1 MAKARAKTRE
11 LSARLSTTP
20 VAIVGMAS
28 IFPQAENLPAYW
40 DNILKKTDCIMDVPP
55 SRWKI
60 DDYYDPDPNAPD
72 KTYCKRGGF
81 IPDIDFDPM
90 EFGLPPN
97 ILEVTDVSQ
106 LLGLVVARDAL
117 IDAGYENAPEELRDR
132 TGVILGVV
140 GMSTKLFTPLMARL
154 QYPVWE
160 KVLKSS
166 GLSDEDT
173 HRIIEKIKLA
183 YVGWEEN
190 AFPGTIGN
198 VIAGRI
204 ANRFDL
210 GGTNCVTD
218 AACASSLAAA
228 RMAIGELVEGHAD
241 MMLTGGVDTDNSI
254 GTYLCFSKTPAFSH
268 SNQVRPFDAESDGM
282 MVGEGLG
289 MLVLKRLEDAERDKD
304 RIYAVIKGIGTSSDG
319 RFKSIYAPRPAGQV
333 KALQRAYEEAGFAP
347 ATAGLIEAHGTGT
360 MAGDPAEFEGLRE
373 VFGNDNS
380 NRQSIALGSVKS
392 QIAHTKATAGAASLI
407 KTALAL
413 YHKVLPP
420 TLNVT
425 QPNPK
430 LKIEDTPF
438 YLNTETRPW
447 IRPAGGVPRRAGVSS
462 FGFGGTNFHVVLEEY
477 QAEHQEAYRV
487 QPVPRTVL
495 LSAPDPQQLEQ
506 HGRSVLA
513 ELQSERGKQ
522 RLAELED
529 EAQAASIPAG
539 YARLG
544 FVAATAEE
552 AGNLL
557 QAGMEWLRQKGEA
570 GRWEHPQGI
579 YYRRSAMEPAGKVV
593 ALFPGQG
600 SQYLEMGRELAI
612 NFPPL
617 RQVYGEVDGLFVE
630 EGLKPLSSIVFPPPV
645 FDAAAREAQEKKLQR
660 TEHAQP
666 AIGAFSAG
674 LYKLVQRAGFRPDF
688 AVGHSFGELTA
699 LWAAGVLDD
708 GNFYRLAK
716 ARGQAMA
723 APQEPGFD
731 SGAMLAV
738 KGDVAQ
744 ISAEVANLPGIT
756 LANQNSNQQVVLA
769 GAKDAIANAQAVLG
783 AKGYSVVLLP
793 VSAAFHTSLVKHA
806 QKPFAAA
813 LKGVDFQPAAVP
825 VYSNVTGKQYPQD
838 PQEARKLLAEH
849 MLQPVLFKDE
859 IENIY
864 QQGGRVFVEIGPK
877 NVLTNLV
884 ENILEGKPHLA
895 VALNPNGKKDS
906 DRQLRQA
913 ILQLRV
919 AGMSLGAFD
928 PYQAPARPAAAKK
941 NKGLTVTLNGG
952 YYITEKTRA
961 AFEDALHDGHQ
972 VKPVSVSAPAALAAS
987 PSAQVMPSQPAALP
1001 PVPMSPAPGST
1012 APANSNGSSPLP
1024 SRPVVHSESVHPV
1037 DTALGE
1043 FQAHQDET
1051 LRVHE
1056 QYLRNE
1062 AEYGQVFAR
1071 LAQMEME
1078 LLSRNGSAQ
1087 QLESL
1092 RLMLESLERSMMRF
1106 HDHQAETARIH
1117 AQYLEHQRELSRAFV
1132 DLMPP
1137 HGAVA
1142 ESEPPFSAPVTPPH
1156 TNGSATSSVAT
1167 PRPAIDPQLDSLLS
1181 SVIPSP
1187 EAVAVPGN
1195 GRVHP
1200 VEHPQAPQ
1208 QAVASPEAPGAAVGD
1223 PQALSRSLL
1232 EIVSEKTGYPVE
1244 MLELDMD
1251 MEADLGIDSIKRVEI
1266 LGAMQTLYP
1275 DLPKV
1280 DPEALAEMRT
1290 LGQIGEYMSAGF
1302 AAAPASVPL
1311 AEPPTQPQVQAEVN
1325 MVGTPASVDVETLTR
1340 SLLEVVSEKTG
1351 YPVEMLELNMDMEA
1365 DLGIDSIKRVEILGA
1380 MQTLYP
1386 DLPKVD
1392 PETLAELR
1400 TLGQIVEH
1408 MNTSASVAPLAA
1420 VAPEVVPESPA
1431 EPQPPAAVPATTGNV
1446 EEISKNFLSVVS
1458 EKTGYP
1464 VEMLELDMD
1473 MEADLGIDSI
1483 KRVEILGAMQTLYPD
1498 LPKVDPE
1505 TLAELRTLG
1514 QVVDHLGQ
1522 APAAPTVAV
1531 SLPVMSPPTASGLPL
1546 SVAVLKDLPAPDV
1559 LDLSLP
1565 PNPLCLLTDDGTLT
1579 TAELAQALLK
1589 RGWKVAV
1596 LCFPAHVV
1604 PGTASLPERA
1614 ALVTLSGLDEESIK
1628 QQFAALTA
1636 DMGEVAAFVHL
1647 NPAVSSPN
1655 GAAVNFSEAQQAITR
1670 SVFLL
1675 AGQLKPMLDKVVP
1688 GGRSAFLTV
1697 TRLDGEFGLRP
1708 DSSFDPVAGGL
1719 SGLVKSLNLEWEA
1732 VFCRALDLNPALAPA
1747 EAARLILAEMDDP
1760 DRLLVEVG
1768 YPSPDRRVTLVA
1780 APLEKVAQE

>member
-1 MAKARAKTRE
+1 M
-11 LSARLSTTP
+11 
-20 VAIVGMAS
+20 
-28 IFPQAENLPAYW
+28 
-40 DNILKKTDCIMDVPP
+40 
-55 SRWKI
+55 
-60 DDYYDPDPNAPD
+60 
-72 KTYCKRGGF
+72 
-81 IPDIDFDPM
+81 
-90 EFGLPPN
+90 
-97 ILEVTDVSQ
+97 
-106 LLGLVVARDAL
+106 
-117 IDAGYENAPEELRDR
+117 
-132 TGVILGVV
+132 
-140 GMSTKLFTPLMARL
+140 
-154 QYPVWE
+154 
-160 KVLKSS
+160 
-166 GLSDEDT
+166 
-173 HRIIEKIKLA
+173 
-183 YVGWEEN
+183 
-190 AFPGTIGN
+190 
-198 VIAGRI
+198 
-204 ANRFDL
+204 
-210 GGTNCVTD
+210 
-218 AACASSLAAA
+218 
-228 RMAIGELVEGHAD
+228 
-241 MMLTGGVDTDNSI
+241 
-254 GTYLCFSKTPAFSH
+254 
-268 SNQVRPFDAESDGM
+268 
-282 MVGEGLG
+282 
-289 MLVLKRLEDAERDKD
+289 
-304 RIYAVIKGIGTSSDG
+304 
-319 RFKSIYAPRPAGQV
+319 
-333 KALQRAYEEAGFAP
+333 
-347 ATAGLIEAHGTGT
+347 
-360 MAGDPAEFEGLRE
+360 
-373 VFGNDNS
+373 
-380 NRQSIALGSVKS
+380 
-392 QIAHTKATAGAASLI
+392 
-407 KTALAL
+407 
-413 YHKVLPP
+413 
-420 TLNVT
+420 
-425 QPNPK
+425 
-430 LKIEDTPF
+430 
-438 YLNTETRPW
+438 
-447 IRPAGGVPRRAGVSS
+447 
-462 FGFGGTNFHVVLEEY
+462 
-477 QAEHQEAYRV
+477 
-487 QPVPRTVL
+487 
-495 LSAPDPQQLEQ
+495 
-506 HGRSVLA
+506 
-513 ELQSERGKQ
+513 
-522 RLAELED
+522 
-529 EAQAASIPAG
+529 
-539 YARLG
+539 
-544 FVAATAEE
+544 
-552 AGNLL
+552 
-557 QAGMEWLRQKGEA
+557 
-570 GRWEHPQGI
+570 
-579 YYRRSAMEPAGKVV
+579 V

-600 SQYLEMGRELAI
+600 SQYLEMGRELTI

-630 EGLKPLSSIVFPPPV
+630 GGLKPLSSTVFPPPV

-674 LYKLVQRAGFRPDF
+674 LYKLVQQAGFQPDF
-688 AVGHSFGELTA
+688 VIGHSFGELTA

-769 GAKDAIANAQAVLG
+769 GAKEAIANAQAVLG
-783 AKGYSVVLLP
+783 TKGYSVVLLP
-793 VSAAFHTSLVKHA
+793 VSAAFHTPLVKHA

-813 LKGVDFQPAAVP
+813 LKGVDFRPAAVP
-825 VYSNVTGKQYPQD
+825 VYSNVTGKPYPQD

-913 ILQLRV
+913 VLQLRV
-919 AGMSLGAFD
+919 AGISLGAFD
-928 PYQAPARPAAAKK
+928 PYQAPARPAPAKK

-961 AFEDALHDGHQ
+961 AFENALHDGHRITS
-972 VKPVSVSAPAALAAS
+972 VPVSVPAAPAVPPSSPQPVAPHTIQAKPISAS
-987 PSAQVMPSQPAALP
+987 A
-1001 PVPMSPAPGST
+1001 
-1012 APANSNGSSPLP
+1012 APAKSNGGSPL
-1024 SRPVVHSESVHPV
+1024 SSQSVVHIENVRPA
-1037 DTALGE
+1037 DTTLGD
-1043 FQAHQDET
+1043 FQAHQDEI
-1051 LRVHE
+1051 LYVHE

-1071 LAQMEME
+1071 LAQMELE
-1078 LLSRNGSAQ
+1078 LLSHNGSAQ

-1117 AQYLEHQRELSRAFV
+1117 GQYLEHQRELSRAFV
-1132 DLMPP
+1132 DLMQPR
-1137 HGAVA
+1137 GAAA
-1142 ESEPPFSAPVTPPH
+1142 ESERPFSAPVTPPR
-1156 TNGSATSSVAT
+1156 TNGSAASSAAT

-1181 SVIPSP
+1181 SVVPSP
-1187 EAVAVPGN
+1187 EAVAASGN
-1195 GRVHP
+1195 GRAHP
-1200 VEHPQAPQ
+1200 VEQPQAPQ
-1208 QAVASPEAPGAAVGD
+1208 QVVASPEVPGTAAGD
-1223 PQALSRSLL
+1223 PQALSKALL

-1275 DLPKV
+1275 SLPKV

-1302 AAAPASVPL
+1302 AAVPAFVPS
-1311 AEPPTQPQVQAEVN
+1311 AEPSTQSQVQAEVN
-1325 MVGTPASVDVETLTR
+1325 VVGTPASVNVETLTR

-1431 EPQPPAAVPATTGNV
+1431 EPQLPAAVPAATGNV

-1514 QVVDHLGQ
+1514 QVVNHLGQ
-1522 APAAPTVAV
+1522 APTTPTVAV
-1531 SLPVMSPPTASGLPL
+1531 SSPVMAPPTASGLPL

-1565 PNPLCLLTDDGTLT
+1565 PNPLCLLTDDGTPT

-1596 LCFPAHVV
+1596 LRFPAHVM
-1604 PGTASLPERA
+1604 PGMASLPKEA
-1614 ALVTLSGLDEESIK
+1614 ALVTLNGLDEETIK

-1675 AGQLKPMLDKVVP
+1675 AGQLKPMLGKIIPDS
-1688 GGRSAFLTV
+1688 RSAFLTV